1 MSATVNAENVVSA
14 YIKLRD
20 MRSVIKREYEAKDNV
35 LIEKMD
41 KLEGFL
47 AQQLAD
53 TGATQLGT
61 THGTAYRQLNLK
73 PSCGDWGSFWPW
85 AAANDKFDMM
95 EKRLSAKAIKEY
107 YEETSELPPGVSII
121 QEYKIVVRKR

>member
-1 MSATVNAENVVSA
+1 MTTQITAERVVTA
-14 YIKLRD
+14 YLALRD
-20 MRSVIKREYEAKDNV
+20 ARSVLKRQYEKDDSV
-35 LIEKMD
+35 LSEKMD
-41 KLEGFL
+41 KLEGYL

-61 THGTAYRQLNLK
+61 TNGTAYRQLNLK

-85 AAANDKFDMM
+85 AAENGKFDMM
-95 EKRLSAKAIKEY
+95 EKRLSAKAVKDY
-107 YEETSELPPGVSII
+107 FEETSELPPGVSII